1 MAENQNDFWGIDYL
15 PGTGSTG
22 TNNITSE
29 TGNFDEVWGG
39 MKKGEFQNETYKT
52 YQSYNAPRSYLPTIS
67 LSDYQTA
74 LDRAWAYFKAGE
86 EKGAAINHAYSSMM
100 WDNEDYWKTRPNGGS
115 PTDSP
120 PAQVPTD
127 GSGSS
132 STSTGGGGGGGGGE
146 GDFSGGGGSGGEG
159 DAGAFPGDI
168 GGLRGLLAAF
178 FSEAVKNGA
187 LAYPGST
194 TVNTPSQLQDAY
206 NRYSNQQYGAESLF
220 NQLGQERQSIGE
232 GFNKAIEPG
241 QFDPVYKT
249 LSALMGY
256 KGEDVSKGIEAIDTQ
271 GKLAIE
277 DQLAAITEKYSQLG
291 LGAGS
296 DISSALAQ
304 GASRGIADMNV
315 SKQNMLIQNL
325 QNAANMRLN
334 SADKYG
340 GTKASELAMMIQALT
355 GQANA
360 QVGMANAQV
369 GAGNLG
375 LEATK
380 GLERFG
386 LTEYDIQKGNM
397 ERSYEQWLNQY
408 KGHPL
413 LPLITQFATASGNAA
428 PAAIPEGPGTGAM
441 LGSAAITGGLGSMSV
456 WLPLLISAFSDREM
470 KEDIVPLDHGEVS
483 KKLADLPIYRWRY
496 KGDKTQHMGPMAQ
509 DFQKTFG
516 VGDGKMLHLVDVMGV
531 LLASQK
537 ELVKRA

>member
-187 LAYPGST
+187 LTYPGST